1 MSTAT
6 RTSTPFAI
14 RDFVPSDQPQV
25 VALLRRVLDRPGPH
39 VHDDAYFRWKHLENP
54 FGSSIMYVAE
64 SDRRVIGFR
73 AIMRWRLEAGG
84 RIVEAGRPV
93 DTVTD
98 PSCRRQGVF
107 SSLTKTALGRL
118 EQLGI
123 TVLFNT
129 PNEQS
134 LPGYLKMGWTPIGRA
149 TRDVLVGGPGILA
162 RVVLARRHRNGTSRS
177 ASSGASPDA
186 SDSWGRVTAALHQRR
201 VPGARVVKD
210 HAYVLWRYTQHPWF
224 RYRVVHHGDAAA
236 VVRVAK
242 GHRLKMAII
251 AESTVVRP
259 QDWQDLLVPVATQ
272 TGCLIVQFVHTQ
284 PDEGPGRAGGWLHL
298 VRPGPMI
305 VARSEQRQA
314 LDPGA
319 WALTTGELEFF

>member
-1 MSTAT
+1 MVDVSAGIREAAPPHSVPQMQA
-6 RTSTPFAI
+6 RTSFQI
-14 RDFVPSDQPQV
+14 RDFEPSDQPQV
-25 VALLRRVLDRPGPH
+25 VDLLRRVLDRPGPH

-64 SDRRVIGFR
+64 ADRRVIGFR

-149 TRDVLVGGPGILA
+149 TRDVLIGGPGIVVRVALA
-162 RVVLARRHRNGTSRS
+162 RMHRNGTSRS
-177 ASSGASPDA
+177 ASSGASLDA
-186 SDSWGRVTAALHQRR
+186 SRVAAALKQRR
-201 VPGARVVKD
+201 VPGARIIKD
-210 HAYVLWRYTQHPWF
+210 HAYVLWRYAQHPWF
-224 RYRVVHHGDAAA
+224 RYRVVCHGDAAA
-236 VVRVAK
+236 VVRVAR
-242 GHRLKMAII
+242 G
-251 AESTVVRP
+251 
-259 QDWQDLLVPVATQ
+259 
-272 TGCLIVQFVHTQ
+272 
-284 PDEGPGRAGGWLHL
+284 
-298 VRPGPMI
+298 
-305 VARSEQRQA
+305 
-314 LDPGA
+314 
-319 WALTTGELEFF
+319 